1 MDMFIYRFMAGVIA
15 AAALTWASPGSAG
28 WVIDETAKGG
38 AGGRQQVMMQA
49 NRIKSVVFEGGKP
62 VSAFVVD
69 LDAQTLTQVDYKE
82 RYYFTATVQEYVQTF
97 RGAMSGVMKEM
108 QEALKGMSA
117 EDRKVMEQMMPQQ
130 AQPDCREPRTELR
143 KTGQQTTVAGYPA
156 TRYDLLEDGKAASE
170 LWIAKGITAWREL
183 DGKKL
188 ERFMAQ
194 MAKLAGC
201 PGQGRRVASGAD
213 QSWKLAGEGYPVRT
227 VERRGGTMVEV
238 VKAERRAIPAE
249 EFQPPAGFARKS
261 LREVM
266 KL

>member
-1 MDMFIYRFMAGVIA
+1 MIIYRFMTGVIA

-28 WVIDETAKGG
+28 WVIDETVKGG

-97 RGAMSGVMKEM
+97 RGAMSGAMKEM

-117 EDRKVMEQMMPQQ
+117 EERKMMEQMMPQQ

-143 KTGQQTTVAGYPA
+143 KTGQQATVA
-156 TRYDLLEDGKAASE
+156 
-170 LWIAKGITAWREL
+170 
-183 DGKKL
+183 
-188 ERFMAQ
+188 
-194 MAKLAGC
+194 
-201 PGQGRRVASGAD
+201 
-213 QSWKLAGEGYPVRT
+213 GYPVRT
-227 VERRGGTMVEV
+227 VERSGTTVEV
-238 VKAERRAIPAE
+238 VKAESRAIPAE

>member
-1 MDMFIYRFMAGVIA
+1 
-15 AAALTWASPGSAG
+15 
-28 WVIDETAKGG
+28 
-38 AGGRQQVMMQA
+38 
-49 NRIKSVVFEGGKP
+49 
-62 VSAFVVD
+62 
-69 LDAQTLTQVDYKE
+69 
-82 RYYFTATVQEYVQTF
+82 
-97 RGAMSGVMKEM
+97 
-108 QEALKGMSA
+108 
-117 EDRKVMEQMMPQQ
+117 
-130 AQPDCREPRTELR
+130 
-143 KTGQQTTVAGYPA
+143 
-156 TRYDLLEDGKAASE
+156 
-170 LWIAKGITAWREL
+170 
-183 DGKKL
+183 
-188 ERFMAQ
+188 MAQ